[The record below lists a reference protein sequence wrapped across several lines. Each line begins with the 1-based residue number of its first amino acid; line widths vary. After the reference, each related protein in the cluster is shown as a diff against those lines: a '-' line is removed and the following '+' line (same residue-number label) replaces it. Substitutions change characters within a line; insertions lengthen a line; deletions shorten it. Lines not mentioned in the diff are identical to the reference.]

1 MTALLN
7 DELYLTPEEYLEL
20 EEATPIRYEYA
31 HGYRHSLDGQTWAHS
46 VIAANILCGLDV
58 QLRDTP
64 CEVLGLSLRMRVRS
78 GEETFYYYADVFV
91 DCSGSEADLLEEPTV
106 VFEVV
111 SASTSSHD
119 QGEKLLNYLNL
130 PSMRV
135 YVLVDQ
141 RRVHLTVHRR
151 AADGTWGRQVLT
163 DLNAT
168 LALPEIGCTLPLRTI
183 LRRLPFAADA

>member
-1 MTALLN
+1 MTALLD

-20 EEATPIRYEYA
+20 EDASEVRHEYSN
-31 HGYRHSLDGQTWAHS
+31 GYVQAMAGSTWDHTI
-46 VIAANILCGLDV
+46 IALNILTELTNRLANKPCIPLGMDRR
-58 QLRDTP
+58 LRIRRP
-64 CEVLGLSLRMRVRS
+64 ES
-78 GEETFYYYADVFV
+78 TFYYYPDVIV
-91 DCSGSEADLLEEPTV
+91 DCSGNKSLEALDPTV
-106 VFEVV
+106 IFEVL
-111 SASTSSHD
+111 SPSTGRKD

-141 RRVHLTVHRR
+141 RRVHVTVHHR
-151 AADGTWGRQVLT
+151 AADGPWGREVLT

-183 LRRLPFAADA
+183 YRRLPFAAEA

>member
-1 MTALLN
+1 MTLIN
-7 DELYLTPEEYLEL
+7 QDERYLTPEEYLEL
-20 EEATPIRYEYA
+20 EEATPIKHEYA

-46 VIAANILCGLDV
+46 VISANILCRLDV

-64 CEVLGLSLRMRVRS
+64 CEALGLSMRMRVRS
-78 GEETFYYYADVFV
+78 GDETFYYYPDVFV

-106 VFEVV
+106 IFEVLSV
-111 SASTSSHD
+111 FTNGHD

-130 PSMRV
+130 PSIRV

-151 AADGTWGRQVLT
+151 RADGTWSREVLT
-163 DLNAT
+163 DLSAT
-168 LALPEIGCTLPLRTI
+168 LPLPEIGCTLPLRTVY
-183 LRRLPFAADA
+183 RRLPFAAAA